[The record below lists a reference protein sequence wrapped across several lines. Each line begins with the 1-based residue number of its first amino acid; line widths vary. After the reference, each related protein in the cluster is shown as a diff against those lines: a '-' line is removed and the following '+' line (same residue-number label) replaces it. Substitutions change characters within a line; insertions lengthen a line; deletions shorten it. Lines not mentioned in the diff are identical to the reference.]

1 MNIKQLNEKLAK
13 FFEDQDQNEFDSEEY
28 YVVTFTDGSID
39 NNFWCRDNELF
50 YGKKHIADLYN
61 AEDFREI
68 ADKIRTYVEV
78 ELGKEVDEIV
88 DIEDDED
95 SIETVTEASIETVT
109 DSANN
114 YVDEF
119 IALRDNHQHN
129 GDKTM
134 AEIIIPRI
142 DEITV
147 EQIKSIMEDYSL
159 VGQDQSIFPSDWDT
173 DLGAYP
179 VKFAEAL
186 SKSKDAENETD
197 IFNVFYCRRNLD
209 AFKDAIEVWKKATI
223 EDIQQHKC
231 NTLDLAAREGI
242 DSFIYDVF
250 GELQKHYPEF
260 VDKVSKEAKKY
271 YNKDVLAIIND
282 Y

>member
-28 YVVTFTDGSID
+28 YVVTFTDGSTDI
-39 NNFWCRDNELF
+39 NFWCGDHEF
-50 YGKKHIADLYN
+50 SYGKKHIAALYN
-61 AEDFREI
+61 ADDFREI

-78 ELGKEVDEIV
+78 ELGKEVEEIV

-134 AEIIIPRI
+134 AEIIVPRI

-159 VGQDQSIFPSDWDT
+159 VGQDQSIFPSNWDT

-197 IFNVFYCRRNLD
+197 IFNVFYCRRNP
-209 AFKDAIEVWKKATI
+209 AVFKDAIEVWKKATI

-271 YNKDVLAIIND
+271 YDKDVLAIIND

>member
-1 MNIKQLNEKLAK
+1 MKDIKTLNE
-13 FFEDQDQNEFDSEEY
+13 
-28 YVVTFTDGSID
+28 
-39 NNFWCRDNELF
+39 ELRQF
-50 YGKKHIADLYN
+50 L
-61 AEDFREI
+61 ER
-68 ADKIRTYVEV
+68 
-78 ELGKEVDEIV
+78 
-88 DIEDDED
+88 DDED
-95 SIETVTEASIETVT
+95 SIEMVT

-119 IALRDNHQHN
+119 IALRDNHEYE

-134 AEIIIPRI
+134 AEIIVPRI

-147 EQIKSIMEDYSL
+147 EQIKSIMDDYSL
-159 VGQDQSIFPSDWDT
+159 VGEDQSIFPSDWDT

-197 IFNVFYCRRNLD
+197 IFNVFYCRRNPA

-260 VDKVSKEAKKY
+260 VDEVSKEAKKY

>member
-28 YVVTFTDGSID
+28 YVVTFTDGSTD
-39 NNFWCRDNELF
+39 NNFWCRDHELF

-68 ADKIRTYVEV
+68 ADKTRTYVEV
-78 ELGKEVDEIV
+78 ELGKEVEEIV

-119 IALRDNHQHN
+119 IALRDNHEHEDE
-129 GDKTM
+129 DKTL
-134 AEIIIPRI
+134 AEIIVPRI

-147 EQIKSIMEDYSL
+147 EQIKSIMEDWTEDENPL
-159 VGQDQSIFPSDWDT
+159 QSTYLILCS
-173 DLGAYP
+173 
-179 VKFAEAL
+179 
-186 SKSKDAENETD
+186 S
-197 IFNVFYCRRNLD
+197 NVYLEIQRR
-209 AFKDAIEVWKKATI
+209 E
-223 EDIQQHKC
+223 
-231 NTLDLAAREGI
+231 
-242 DSFIYDVF
+242 
-250 GELQKHYPEF
+250 
-260 VDKVSKEAKKY
+260 
-271 YNKDVLAIIND
+271 
-282 Y
+282 